1 MKRRSIGTVWTY
13 LHESE
18 GRGPRL
24 DELPPLVSV
33 ALISP
38 SDDVYCTPFSFFSHI
53 VMDLDRPL
61 VETLRPCDPC
71 VTLRGSLIFLITTKR
86 DRCFVFLTI
95 FSLLRSI
102 PAPSEH
108 LAMKDLQYRIGRCV
122 FRMDLVR
129 VSKKYIVVMRTTR
142 KIKMR
147 VYYATGD
154 LSNPPNT

>member
-1 MKRRSIGTVWTY
+1 MKRRNIGTVWTY
-13 LHESE
+13 SHESE

-38 SDDVYCTPFSFFSHI
+38 SDDVYCTPFSVFSHI

-61 VETLRPCDPC
+61 VGNPATLRPMCDFTR
-71 VTLRGSLIFLITTKR
+71 VTYFSYYDQARLLFCIL
-86 DRCFVFLTI
+86 DN

-108 LAMKDLQYRIGRCV
+108 FAMKDLQYRIGRCA